1 MLEGL
6 KRKDA
11 SAGEGG
17 NNNNIGFRETIV
29 KTIHEYQ
36 KLIDG
41 QAFKDAEDKR
51 KLQRTI
57 KDLKKQLEDLNSTP

>member
-1 MLEGL
+1 VLEGL

-17 NNNNIGFRETIV
+17 SNNIGFRETIV